1 MEVAIVGAGI
11 SGLTAAYALRLDHR
25 VTLFEQA
32 SGRRRARGDRRRRCE
47 RPGPSRSTPGSSSTT
62 SGPTRASSGSWP
74 SSGVATQPSDMS
86 LGSACDACRIA
97 FSSRGVRGFFPKA
110 ALLARP
116 SHLRMLVD
124 IARFYRHARR
134 TLDAPERSRATL
146 GAWMDE
152 HRYGHAFR
160 EHFLVPI
167 TSAVWSTGAE
177 RAIDFPVDYLLHFL
191 DNHGLIGYGNAPQW
205 RVIRGGS
212 KEYVARV
219 VAALPPGS
227 VRTGDPVTSVAA
239 RSGRGHRPDGE
250 RTRGSLRRRRDGD
263 ARRRRPSPAGGRRRH
278 RARRPGRVRVLAE
291 PGRPAHR
298 REHPARQPAR
308 PGLVERAHGGL
319 PAPRCIPHHDLPHE
333 PAPVAPRPDP
343 VLRLAE
349 PRRPGPRRTA

>member
-11 SGLTAAYALRLDHR
+11 SGLTAATRCALTTESRSSSSIR
-25 VTLFEQA
+25 SPAGTW
-32 SGRRRARGDRRRRCE
+32 RRSPWMR

-86 LGSACDACRIA
+86 LGSACDTCRIA

-212 KEYVARV
+212 Q
-219 VAALPPGS
+219 G
-227 VRTGDPVTSVAA
+227 VR
-239 RSGRGHRPDGE
+239 
-250 RTRGSLRRRRDGD
+250 
-263 ARRRRPSPAGGRRRH
+263 
-278 RARRPGRVRVLAE
+278 RASR
-291 PGRPAHR
+291 GRPAAGIGADR
-298 REHPARQPAR
+298 RSRDERRCAIRAGSPSGRRADARIASTPS
-308 PGLVERAHGGL
+308 
-319 PAPRCIPHHDLPHE
+319 
-333 PAPVAPRPDP
+333 
-343 VLRLAE
+343 
-349 PRRPGPRRTA
+349 